1 MIERMTSKSEPIDE
15 ATKHALVKEITTNAQ
30 ILIPENGVEQKLRIA
45 EDEGRPLRVKM
56 GFDPTSPD
64 LHLGHAVSMMQL
76 KRFQRLG
83 HLPVV
88 IIGDFTGRI
97 GDPSGKNKSRPT
109 VEPEVLEENAK
120 TYFDQLGKVLDVST
134 IEVHHNSE
142 WLDKMTVSE
151 LIKVLAQGSLAQIIS
166 RDDFRKRLDSQSPIG
181 LHEIVYPYL
190 QGTDSVEIKADI
202 EVGGV
207 DQLYAFQAARTLQQG
222 AKEAPEA
229 LVLMPLLRGLDGTNK
244 MSKSLGNYIGLT
256 DEPNDMFGKVMSIP
270 DTLIEEYL
278 RLASSFSVTEI
289 EEKLASMSSGGVNP
303 MDIKIEL
310 ATNITELYHDVTVA
324 KEAKDY
330 FNRQFRGSSEANRD
344 YETVNVSGINKDTAG
359 LILEIGAAKSK
370 SEARRL
376 IKQGGVRVNGERV
389 IDEDHVME
397 EINNTKVQVGKR
409 RFYRITIESRD

>member
-1 MIERMTSKSEPIDE
+1 MIERMANKPEPIDE
-15 ATKHALVKEITTNAQ
+15 VTKLALVQEITTNAQ
-30 ILIPENGVEQKLRIA
+30 ILIPENGVEQKLKIA
-45 EDEGRPLRVKM
+45 EEEGRPLRVKM

-120 TYFDQLGKVLDVST
+120 TYLDQLGRVLDTSK
-134 IEVHHNSE
+134 IEVHHNSD

-166 RDDFRKRLDSQSPIG
+166 RDDFRKRLDNQSPIG

-190 QGTDSVEIKADI
+190 QGTDSVAVKADI

-222 AKEAPEA
+222 AGEAPEA

-256 DEPNDMFGKVMSIP
+256 DEPKDMFGKVMSIP
-270 DTLIEEYL
+270 DSLLEEYL
-278 RLASSFSVTEI
+278 RLASSFSVADI
-289 EEKLASMSSGGVNP
+289 EEKLAGMNNGSLNP
-303 MDIKIEL
+303 MDVKLDL
-310 ATNITELYHDVTVA
+310 ASNITELYHDEAAAQDA
-324 KEAKDY
+324 KEY
-330 FNRQFRGSSEANRD
+330 FDRQFRGSKEANKD
-344 YETVNVSGINKDTAG
+344 YELVEVSGSNKDTIG
-359 LILEIGAAKSK
+359 LLLEIGAAKSK

-376 IKQGGVRVNGERV
+376 IKQGGVRVNGER
-389 IDEDHVME
+389 ITDEEHFIKD
-397 EINNTKVQVGKR
+397 ILDTKVQVGKR
-409 RFYRITIESRD
+409 RFYSLTIKSEE